1 MVVQPDDPVN
11 SFYRYLLDRQGDK
24 VEPAVKDAKKSQAQ
38 ILEELKPVL
47 TTMMQKMVE
56 TQAEDPMEFMI
67 AYLKDIV
74 SDTPAS

>member
-1 MVVQPDDPVN
+1 MTLPPPRITHATFAPIHSTPLQ
-11 SFYRYLLDRQGDK
+11 
-24 VEPAVKDAKKSQAQ
+24 DAKKSQAQ